1 MSDLLYDTV
10 QEKIIEQQK
19 EDEIPQTVEEEDPPL
34 VRFVEST
41 KCQRIKTMS
50 TSIFKISWTIRSLI
64 WTLITTTTR
73 SLSLIELSELK
84 DSQCFVYGIHTV
96 VVNSEK

>member
-19 EDEIPQTVEEEDPPL
+19 ENEIPQRVEEEEDSL

-41 KCQRIKTMS
+41 KCPRIKMMS
-50 TSIFKISWTIRSLI
+50 TSILKISWTIRSSIWMLI
-64 WTLITTTTR
+64 MTTTR
-73 SLSLIELSELK
+73 SWSLSELSELK
-84 DSQCFVYGIHTV
+84 DSQCFVH
-96 VVNSEK
+96 